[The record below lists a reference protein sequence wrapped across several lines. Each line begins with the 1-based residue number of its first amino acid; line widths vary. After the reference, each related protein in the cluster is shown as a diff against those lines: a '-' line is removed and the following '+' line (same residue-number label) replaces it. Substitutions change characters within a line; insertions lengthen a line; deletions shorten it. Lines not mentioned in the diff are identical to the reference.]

1 MDDNKIFI
9 IGANGQL
16 GLALQRQYPNAKSAD
31 IDTLDITDLES
42 VESFDWS
49 NIDIVLNAAAFT
61 NVDGAETEEGRVASW
76 KVNASAV
83 SNLTRVCRK
92 YDMTMVHIS
101 SDYVFDG
108 TKNPT
113 QRTSHLARLVS
124 MVRVRPQE
132 TYWSN
137 N

>member
-49 NIDIVLNAAAFT
+49 NIDIILNAAAFT
-61 NVDGAETEEGRVASW
+61 NVDGRGPRSVLES
-76 KVNASAV
+76 
-83 SNLTRVCRK
+83 
-92 YDMTMVHIS
+92 
-101 SDYVFDG
+101 
-108 TKNPT
+108 
-113 QRTSHLARLVS
+113 
-124 MVRVRPQE
+124 
-132 TYWSN
+132 
-137 N
+137 

>member
-108 TKNPT
+108 TQNPT
-113 QRTSHLARLVS
+113 QRTSHLVRLVS
-124 MVRVRPQE
+124 MVRVRLRE
-132 TYWSN
+132 IY
-137 N
+137 

>member
-61 NVDGAETEEGRVASW
+61 NVDGAETEEMIARQYPGCQLVFANGGDR
-76 KVNASAV
+76 SAPEV
-83 SNLTRVCRK
+83 VPERDVCEKYNIEMVYGVGGSNKADSSTRINQA
-92 YDMTMVHIS
+92 T
-101 SDYVFDG
+101 G
-108 TKNPT
+108 
-113 QRTSHLARLVS
+113 
-124 MVRVRPQE
+124 QE
-132 TYWSN
+132 S
-137 N
+137 